1 VRFPEVQRGVES
13 IRSKENG
20 SKVYFAKIDVGNGII
35 ACCVMIINM
44 IPDLIVYAVRHTL
57 HKR

>member
-1 VRFPEVQRGVES
+1 M
-13 IRSKENG
+13 RSKENG
-20 SKVYFAKIDVGNGII
+20 KKVYFAEIDVGNGII
-35 ACCVMIINM
+35 ACCVMINM